1 MSSLLPGTIGGQYH
15 GLTMTTGAGEQSFER
30 GTSRLSP
37 RATAL
42 LARCL
47 CALSLTLTV
56 LGLFLLVVSRSPVGV
71 PVYAGAPVYDY
82 WLENTVIAISF
93 STVGAIIT
101 PRLPPQNPIGWIFCS
116 IGVIAGMR
124 LFVSEYAIVTLLAEP
139 SSVPAMLPGGEV
151 VAWISSWLWVSHI
164 GLFVFLALLFPD
176 GRLPSSRWR
185 PFGWLVGVVVVTGMV
200 AVALWPETAAGFDLI
215 NHPLGIEVA
224 TDTVNPVETIL
235 YALGL
240 IAAASLLVRLRR
252 SIGVKRQQVKWFAY
266 AVAVLATSA
275 ILAYVVSESVKV
287 VWLEW
292 VSFMLVIASVVG
304 LPVAVGIAILRYR
317 LYNIDLL
324 LNRTLVYGALTAVL
338 AAVYFGIIVLF
349 QALFR
354 AFTGQESQLAV
365 VVSTLAIAAL
375 FTPLRL
381 RIQSFIDRRFYRR
394 KYDARKTLEAF
405 SAKLRTETDLD
416 ALSSDLIEVI
426 RETMQPTR
434 VSLWLKSPERARE
447 ATEKATAAIEVPEI
461 EIAPD
466 DSILAYLANVSGVVG
481 VEKLALDSQALRA
494 MKSADIELVVPLVSQ
509 GELIGLLN
517 LGSRLSQQ
525 EYSADDRKLLSDL
538 STQAAPAVR
547 VARLVRQQQ
556 EAETRYRTLVE
567 QTPAITYVQEPVE
580 SSNPKAV
587 TYISPQYET
596 ILGYPPESKIIDEE
610 HWNSIVHPEDRERV
624 LAEEARSD
632 QTGEPFRVEYR
643 VIAGDGRVVWVR
655 DEATLV
661 RDEEG
666 QPLYWLGVQYDVTE
680 QKREAQERERIEQE
694 LRIARLIQQT
704 LLPKTLPELS
714 GYDVAAYYQP
724 AREVGGDFYDLF
736 ELEGGRLGLVV
747 GDVTDKGIPA
757 ALVMATTRTMLRVSA
772 QRLFPPAEVLKRTN
786 EALVPDIP
794 PNMFI
799 TCLYAILDT
808 ESGRLVYANAGHDPP
823 YLRHNGSDVE
833 ELRARGMPLGL
844 MPEMEYE
851 EKEITL
857 ERGESVLFYSD
868 GLVEAHDSHHEMF
881 GFPKL
886 QGLVGTHRS
895 GGSSLI
901 DFLLSELTHFAGED
915 WEQEDDITLVTL
927 ERSDE
932 L

>member
-466 DSILAYLANVSGVVG
+466 DSILAYLANVSGVVE

>member
-1 MSSLLPGTIGGQYH
+1 
-15 GLTMTTGAGEQSFER
+15 MTTGAGEESFER
-30 GTSRLSP
+30 GAARLSP
-37 RATAL
+37 RAAAL

-47 CALSLTLTV
+47 CAVTWTLTV

-151 VAWISSWLWVSHI
+151 MAWISSWLWVSNI
-164 GLFVFLALLFPD
+164 GLFVVLALLFPD
-176 GRLPSSRWR
+176 GSLPSSRWR
-185 PFGWLVGVVVVTGMV
+185 PFGWLVGVVLVTGTV
-200 AVALWPETAAGFDLI
+200 AVALWPETAAGFDLV

-252 SIGVKRQQVKWFAY
+252 SVGVKRQQVKWFAY

-275 ILAYVVSESVKV
+275 ILAYVVSESVRV

-338 AAVYFGIIVLF
+338 AAVYFGSIVLF
-349 QALFR
+349 QVLFR

-416 ALSSDLIEVI
+416 ALSSELIEVI
-426 RETMQPTR
+426 KETMQPTR
-434 VSLWLKSPERARE
+434 VSLWLKLPERARE
-447 ATEKATAAIEVPEI
+447 ETATVATEVPEI

-466 DSILAYLANVSGVVG
+466 DPILAYLANVSGVVE
-481 VEKLALDSQALRA
+481 VEKLEEKVDLDSQALGA

-509 GELIGLLN
+509 GELIGLLS

-525 EYSADDRKLLSDL
+525 EYSADDRKLLRDL
-538 STQAAPAVR
+538 STQTAPAVR

-567 QTPAITYVQEPVE
+567 QTPAITYVQETLE

-596 ILGYPPESKIIDEE
+596 ILGYHPESQMIDEE
-610 HWNSIVHPEDRERV
+610 HWLSRVHPEDRERV
-624 LAEEARSD
+624 LAEEARTD
-632 QTGEPFRVEYR
+632 RTGEHFRAEYR
-643 VIAGDGRVVWVR
+643 VIGGDGRVVWVR

-704 LLPKTLPELS
+704 LLPKTLPKLS

-736 ELEGGRLGLVV
+736 ELEDGRLGLVV

-772 QRLFPPAEVLKRTN
+772 QRLFPPGEVLKRAN
-786 EALVPDIP
+786 EALVADIP

-808 ESGRLVYANAGHDPP
+808 ESGRLVYANAGHDQP
-823 YLRHNGSDVE
+823 YLRHHGSDVE

-844 MPEMEYE
+844 MPGMEYE
-851 EKEITL
+851 EKVITL

-868 GLVEAHDSHHEMF
+868 GLVEAHDPHHEMF
-881 GFPKL
+881 GFPRL
-886 QGLVGTHRS
+886 QGLVGTHHP

-901 DFLLSELTHFAGED
+901 DFLLSELTNFTGEG

-927 ERSDE
+927 ERSE
-932 L
+932 GL

>member
-1 MSSLLPGTIGGQYH
+1 MKTS
-15 GLTMTTGAGEQSFER
+15 AGEESFER
-30 GTSRLSP
+30 GAARLSP

-47 CALSLTLTV
+47 CAVSLTLTA

-71 PVYAGAPVYDY
+71 PVYAGAPVFDY

-101 PRLPPQNPIGWIFCS
+101 PRLPPKNPIGWIFCS
-116 IGVIAGMR
+116 IGLIAGMR

-139 SSVPAMLPGGEV
+139 RSVPAILPGGEV
-151 VAWISSWLWVSHI
+151 LAWISSWLWVLHI

-185 PFGWLVGVVVVTGMV
+185 PFAWLVGVVIVTGTV
-200 AVALWPETAAGFDLI
+200 SVALWPETAAGFDLV

-224 TDTVNPVETIL
+224 TDTMNPVETIL

-240 IAAASLLVRLRR
+240 VAAASPLVRLRR
-252 SIGVKRQQVKWFAY
+252 SMGVERQQLKWFAY

-275 ILAYVVSESVKV
+275 ILAYVVSESVRV
-287 VWLEW
+287 VWLGW
-292 VSFMLVIASVVG
+292 ASFMLVIASVVG

-338 AAVYFGIIVLF
+338 AAVYFGSIVLF

-354 AFTGQESQLAV
+354 AFTGQESQVAV

-405 SAKLRTETDLD
+405 SAKLRIETDLD
-416 ALSSDLIEVI
+416 ALSSELIDVI

-434 VSLWLKSPERARE
+434 VSLWLKAPERDRE
-447 ATEKATAAIEVPEI
+447 AAKKATTAIEAPEI

-466 DSILAYLANVSGVVG
+466 DLILAYLATVSGVVE
-481 VEKLALDSQALRA
+481 VELLDLDSQALRA

-509 GELIGLLN
+509 GELIGLLS
-517 LGSRLSQQ
+517 LGPRLSQQ

-538 STQAAPAVR
+538 STQTAPAVR

-567 QTPAITYVQEPVE
+567 QTPAITYVQEPLE

-587 TYISPQYET
+587 TYVSPQYET

-610 HWNSIVHPEDRERV
+610 HWNRIVHPEDRERV
-624 LAEEARSD
+624 LAEEARTD
-632 QTGEPFRVEYR
+632 QTGEPFNVEYR

-704 LLPKTLPELS
+704 LLPKTLPKLS
-714 GYDVAAYYQP
+714 GYDIAAYYQP
-724 AREVGGDFYDLF
+724 AREVGGDFYDTF
-736 ELEGGRLGLVV
+736 ELEDGRLGLVV

-772 QRLFPPAEVLKRTN
+772 QRLFPPGEVLKRAN
-786 EALVPDIP
+786 EELVADIP

-799 TCLYAILDT
+799 TCLYAILDP
-808 ESGRLVYANAGHDPP
+808 ESGRLIYANAGHDPP
-823 YLRHNGSDVE
+823 YLRHHGSGVE

-844 MPEMEYE
+844 MPGMEYE

-857 ERGESVLFYSD
+857 NRGESVLFYSD
-868 GLVEAHDSHHEMF
+868 GLVEAHDPHHEMF
-881 GFPKL
+881 GFPRL
-886 QGLVGTHRS
+886 QRLVGTHRS
-895 GGSSLI
+895 GESSLI
-901 DFLLSELTHFAGED
+901 DFLLSELINFTGED

-932 L
+932 R

>member
-1 MSSLLPGTIGGQYH
+1 
-15 GLTMTTGAGEQSFER
+15 
-30 GTSRLSP
+30 
-37 RATAL
+37 
-42 LARCL
+42 
-47 CALSLTLTV
+47 
-56 LGLFLLVVSRSPVGV
+56 
-71 PVYAGAPVYDY
+71 
-82 WLENTVIAISF
+82 
-93 STVGAIIT
+93 
-101 PRLPPQNPIGWIFCS
+101 
-116 IGVIAGMR
+116 
-124 LFVSEYAIVTLLAEP
+124 
-139 SSVPAMLPGGEV
+139 
-151 VAWISSWLWVSHI
+151 
-164 GLFVFLALLFPD
+164 
-176 GRLPSSRWR
+176 
-185 PFGWLVGVVVVTGMV
+185 VVVTGMV

-275 ILAYVVSESVKV
+275 ILAYVVSESVRV

-405 SAKLRTETDLD
+405 SAKLRIETDLD

-447 ATEKATAAIEVPEI
+447 ATEKATAAIEAPEI
-461 EIAPD
+461 EIASD
-466 DSILAYLANVSGVVG
+466 DPILAYLANVSGVVE
-481 VEKLALDSQALRA
+481 VEKLALDSQALTA

-624 LAEEARSD
+624 LAEEARTD

-772 QRLFPPAEVLKRTN
+772 QRLFPPAEVLKRAN

-844 MPEMEYE
+844 MPGMEYE

-927 ERSDE
+927 ERSEE